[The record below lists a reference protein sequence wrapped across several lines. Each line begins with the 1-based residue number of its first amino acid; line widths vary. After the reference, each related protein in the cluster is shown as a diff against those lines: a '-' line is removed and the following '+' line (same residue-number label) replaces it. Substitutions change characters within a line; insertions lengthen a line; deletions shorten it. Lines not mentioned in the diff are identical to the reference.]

1 MLSYSYRLHIF
12 LKSAMKKI
20 KLRKLSKDYRN
31 LADTEASRL
40 TGLSNENILHAVTAY
55 HEKKTLYIVT
65 GFCDQGDLAGFLVGR
80 KGELLD
86 EQRIVEWFR
95 QICSALEVNAL
106 APFLLVLLICLVS
119 DTFTHSFLAHLS

>member
-31 LADTEASRL
+31 LADTEASLL

-55 HEKKTLYIVT
+55 H
-65 GFCDQGDLAGFLVGR
+65 
-80 KGELLD
+80 
-86 EQRIVEWFR
+86 
-95 QICSALEVNAL
+95 
-106 APFLLVLLICLVS
+106 
-119 DTFTHSFLAHLS
+119 

>member
-1 MLSYSYRLHIF
+1 M
-12 LKSAMKKI
+12 
-20 KLRKLSKDYRN
+20 SKDYRN
-31 LADTEASRL
+31 LAETEFSLL
-40 TGLSNENILHAVTAY
+40 TCLSNENILHAVTAY

-65 GFCDQGDLAGFLVGR
+65 GFCDQGDLARFLVGR

-106 APFLLVLLICLVS
+106 APFLLVFLICLVS
-119 DTFTHSFLAHLS
+119 VTFTHSF